1 MLVCRNL
8 FLGTDTFILGD
19 VYCIFYLSVVKLPT
33 ILPFIFF
40 TQLFHWRRCIFLAYL
55 LLFFHLLCNKL
66 PVLYLVRIITQ
77 LSFIVNFSLIV
88 FIHTKFSI
96 KVLVLEVFSFVFYI
110 TFQIDSAHFM
120 GGIDGGG
127 EKFLESVL
135 FLTLRILCLNTLSL

>member
-1 MLVCRNL
+1 MVLR
-8 FLGTDTFILGD
+8 FDTL
-19 VYCIFYLSVVKLPT
+19 
-33 ILPFIFF
+33 
-40 TQLFHWRRCIFLAYL
+40 
-55 LLFFHLLCNKL
+55 
-66 PVLYLVRIITQ
+66 IIT
-77 LSFIVNFSLIV
+77 FVKIFVFSLIV

-120 GGIDGGG
+120 GGIDSGG